1 MSLSEQLQVDRFLM
15 GRNAMLG
22 RFALGAIVAA
32 LTAGYSSNL
41 AASTGGSHNW
51 QSYREPSSGVS
62 VNIPRDLFPFDAGP
76 SLVGTGHLYSSP
88 DQSAF
93 IAVYSVP
100 KPADGRNPVED
111 LVRNQELKNG
121 AVVTYRRATRRF
133 FVASGF
139 DGDNVFYDRCNFA
152 GPSEKCVHVEY
163 PKKDI
168 RSWDKIVTRISLSLR
183 G

>member
-1 MSLSEQLQVDRFLM
+1 M
-15 GRNAMLG
+15 
-22 RFALGAIVAA
+22 
-32 LTAGYSSNL
+32 
-41 AASTGGSHNW
+41 
-51 QSYREPSSGVS
+51 S

-76 SLVGTGHLYSSP
+76 SLVGTGHLYSTP
-88 DQSAF
+88 DQNAF

-100 KPADGRNPVED
+100 LRGDGGHPVED
-111 LVRNQELKNG
+111 LIRNQELKNG
-121 AVVTYRRATRRF
+121 AVVTYRRVTRRF

-139 DGDNVFYDRCNFA
+139 EGDNVFYDRCNFT
-152 GPSEKCVHVEY
+152 GPSEKCVHIEY

>member
-1 MSLSEQLQVDRFLM
+1 MRRL
-15 GRNAMLG
+15 
-22 RFALGAIVAA
+22 FAVATVAAA
-32 LTAGYSSNL
+32 LTATYVSNVG
-41 AASTGGSHNW
+41 ASTGGSHDW

-62 VNIPRDLFPFDAGP
+62 VKIPRDLFPFDAGP

-100 KPADGRNPVED
+100 MPDDGRNPVED
-111 LVRNQELKNG
+111 LIRKSEIKNG
-121 AVVTYRRATRRF
+121 AVVTYRRVTRRF

-139 DGDNVFYDRCNFA
+139 DGDNIFYDRCNFISH
-152 GPSEKCVHVEY
+152 SEKCVHIEY
-163 PKKDI
+163 PKNEI
-168 RSWDKIVTRISLSLR
+168 RSWDKIVTRISFSLR

>member
-1 MSLSEQLQVDRFLM
+1 MR
-15 GRNAMLG
+15 
-22 RFALGAIVAA
+22 RFALGTILAA
-32 LTAGYSSNL
+32 LTVSYAPNL
-41 AASTGGSHNW
+41 TASTGGSHDW
-51 QSYREPSSGVS
+51 QSYREPTSGVL
-62 VNIPRDLFPFDAGP
+62 VNIPRDLFSFDAGP

-100 KPADGRNPVED
+100 LSEDRNPVEE

-152 GPSEKCVHVEY
+152 GPTEKCVHIEY